1 MGRNDFV
8 GAFIGTVIG
17 ALIMGIIIG
26 PLARLLIP
34 GKQDISL
41 GWTIVVGAV
50 AAFIGGVIAD
60 ILGVGET
67 SGIDWI
73 KLFIQLALAAG
84 GIVLFLRYQTTR

>member
-1 MGRNDFV
+1 M